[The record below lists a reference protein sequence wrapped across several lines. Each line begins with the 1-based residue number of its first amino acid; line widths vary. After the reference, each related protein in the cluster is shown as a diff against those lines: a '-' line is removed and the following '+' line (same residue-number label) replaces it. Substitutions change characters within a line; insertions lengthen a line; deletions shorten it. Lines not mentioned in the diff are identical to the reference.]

1 MAFGV
6 AHLNAAAGVC
16 VTASHNPKQYN
27 GYKVY
32 WGNGCQ
38 IIPPHDAGIAA
49 AIDANLTP
57 WPELK
62 LLDVNEHDDGA
73 VVGVEASSSVVVD
86 AAGAGAGAGADAD
99 AGADD
104 DVIFKHPLVTDP
116 TASVADAYFATVKS
130 ALCNYE
136 GQCAGSKPVA
146 YTPLHG
152 VGAPYVE
159 RMFREFNL
167 PAFVPVASQMKPD
180 PEFST
185 VVFPNPEEGRATWA
199 ESFAAAS
206 AAGQGSSRGPFLF
219 THTHTHTHTYVPCL
233 FIRTLL
239 YKLDQLQVEP
249 QPRYMVHVNGELYA
263 YTVSQTLV
271 YRVLY
276 DQTVTNE

>member
-62 LLDVNEHDDGA
+62 SDTMTMKKNERDDGVV
-73 VVGVEASSSVVVD
+73 VVGVEEASSSAVD
-86 AAGAGAGAGADAD
+86 D
-99 AGADD
+99 AGASAAACAHD
-104 DVIFKHPLVTDP
+104 DVIFTHPLVTDP

-159 RMFREFNL
+159 HMFDAFDL
-167 PAFVPVASQMKPD
+167 PAFVPVASQMTPD

-206 AAGQGSSRGPFLF
+206 AAGQGSAVVIFFFFHHFITR
-219 THTHTHTHTYVPCL
+219 THAHHTFVCL
-233 FIRTLL
+233 FGRASPHLTTARASTEACGTR
-239 YKLDQLQVEP
+239 D
-249 QPRYMVHVNGELYA
+249 
-263 YTVSQTLV
+263 T
-271 YRVLY
+271 
-276 DQTVTNE
+276 